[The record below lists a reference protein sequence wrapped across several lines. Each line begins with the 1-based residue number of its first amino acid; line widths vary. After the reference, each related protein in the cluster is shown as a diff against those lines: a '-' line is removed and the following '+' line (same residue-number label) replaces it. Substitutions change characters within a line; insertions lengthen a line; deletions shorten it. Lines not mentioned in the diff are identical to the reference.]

1 VLISVASEDMERTN
15 SVHDSRSKSLKSL
28 LNRKPSGMLSEIIL
42 LMVALGNDCSS
53 FSIIISS
60 ARVFYERN
68 ILFILPM

>member
-1 VLISVASEDMERTN
+1 
-15 SVHDSRSKSLKSL
+15 L

-53 FSIIISS
+53 FSITISS